1 MFNKSKTT
9 AFFAILTLVFS
20 FTFPS
25 SSFAKWKDKSD
36 ELPGLVSTEEIL
48 LIGAGTALVVFLI
61 YKASKSDNKDKDE
74 LEPKSVVPDSS
85 STSGF
90 YQQSDFSLATVQV
103 LPNAEQELSVLPIVG
118 LQRSPELAGYSSSKL
133 DRVVLGVSIRF

>member
-1 MFNKSKTT
+1 MFNKFKTT
-9 AFFAILTLVFS
+9 TCLTIFVLLIS
-20 FTFPS
+20 FTFPING
-25 SSFAKWKDKSD
+25 FAKWKDKSD

-61 YKASKSDNKDKDE
+61 YKASKSDNKEKDE
-74 LEPKSVVPDSS
+74 LEPKSVAPDSS

-90 YQQSDFSLATVQV
+90 YQQSGFSLATVQT
-103 LPNAEQELSVLPIVG
+103 LPTAEQELSVLPFVG
-118 LQRSPELAGYSSSKL
+118 LKRSPELAGYSSSKL